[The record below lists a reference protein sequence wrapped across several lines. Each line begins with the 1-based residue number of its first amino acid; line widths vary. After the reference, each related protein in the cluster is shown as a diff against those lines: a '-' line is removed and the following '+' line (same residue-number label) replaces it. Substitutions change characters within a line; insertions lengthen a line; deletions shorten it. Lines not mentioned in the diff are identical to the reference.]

1 MSMILVFRESSL
13 KYPAL
18 FALSLL
24 LVTLFSGT
32 ALAFIT
38 SDEPLDAAFPVF
50 GERRDFD
57 SRWESYIWLDSLS
70 RVMADLERDHALDRY
85 FQGSNPIY
93 SCCVAADGYIYV
105 SFEYDDVSEATVS
118 EIYAVIDKYAR
129 RWGIENVPAAFYKG
143 NIRGYEL
150 EFPPP
155 PHVAEYHPPASSFF
169 DRIICPLL
177 SVFCGG
183 PVRLFR
189 IAPA

>member
-1 MSMILVFRESSL
+1 MSPISVFVSSG
-13 KYPAL
+13 KYPVL

-24 LVTLFSGT
+24 LVMLFSGT
-32 ALAFIT
+32 ALAFIS
-38 SDEPLDAAFPVF
+38 SDEPIDADFPVF

-57 SRWESYIWLDSLS
+57 SRTRSYAWLDSLS
-70 RVMADLERDHALDRY
+70 RVMGDLERDRALDRY
-85 FQGSNPIY
+85 FRGSNPIY

-105 SFEYDDVSEATVS
+105 SFEYDEVSEETVA

-129 RWGIENVPAAFYKG
+129 RLGIENVPAAFYKG

-155 PHVAEYHPPASSFF
+155 PSVSEYHPPAASFF
-169 DRIICPLL
+169 DRNIRPLL

-183 PVRLFR
+183 SAFFCR
-189 IAPA
+189 APA